1 MARPDLADELEAQFK
16 RALENGAEIILP
28 LERISENE
36 FKPGLIRVQEGNPIL
51 KEELFGPL
59 GMVMIAKMM
68 KKHYK
73 LPMIFLSDFPIQFG
87 QKIKTVSYFY

>member
-36 FKPGLIRVQEGNPIL
+36 FKPGLIEFRKEIL
-51 KEELFGPL
+51 F
-59 GMVMIAKMM
+59 
-68 KKHYK
+68 
-73 LPMIFLSDFPIQFG
+73 
-87 QKIKTVSYFY
+87 